1 MVVGWFFLFW
11 LFLKQCPSS
20 YMHSCRDILTLESV
34 TFVLQIPILDLNLIP
49 IRRMLALVVMLLEA
63 TVTRMMTERQ

>member
-1 MVVGWFFLFW
+1 M
-11 LFLKQCPSS
+11 
-20 YMHSCRDILTLESV
+20 YSCRDILTLESV
-34 TFVLQIPILDLNLIP
+34 MFVLQIPILDLNLIL